1 MSTRPARALLK
12 LLRELHHNPSQR
24 LEACRTLPLLA
35 LQAKADEGTS
45 HQVCKALEAVIRSS
59 QPDDALEVAVVHAL
73 WDLETNLL
81 RLLNMPEWVHSKN
94 SPTEFPLP

>member
-1 MSTRPARALLK
+1 MPIRPARALLE
-12 LLRELHHNPSQR
+12 LARELHLNHSQR
-24 LEACRTLPLLA
+24 FEACRTIPLLA

-45 HQVCKALEAVIRSS
+45 HQVCKALEAVIRSP

-81 RLLNMPEWVHSKN
+81 HLLNIPEWAHSKS
-94 SPTEFPLP
+94 SPTEL